1 MLEQPDCFL
10 HVTALQAGTDG
21 ERVAK
26 VSGICW
32 GTNMALGPSWL
43 GSPPCLQYEDGRIIR
58 AFLGTAQCRGETCSQ
73 NQLHV
78 VREQGEMMRHEVR
91 LKNT

>member
-26 VSGICW
+26 PSDICW
-32 GTNMALGPSWL
+32 GTYVALGPSWL
-43 GSPPCLQYEDGRIIR
+43 RPPPCLQYEDGRVIPGISC
-58 AFLGTAQCRGETCSQ
+58 TAQCG
-73 NQLHV
+73 
-78 VREQGEMMRHEVR
+78 GR
-91 LKNT
+91 LAVKISCVL